1 MLRKP
6 LGLLGIF
13 LIVVGIGYFIG
24 AGVAYSKVQGGYGAL
39 QSFSEV
45 QNVELSY
52 NDDGQL
58 VDRGEVEGGLAIRS
72 LLEDDW
78 GFPIVESDLD
88 PNDPLVNSATEYMY
102 QMATISYH
110 TLHGTQT
117 VVLSEADLTG
127 DDGVATEFDC
137 NGEMVAVPDPFPAE
151 GVTCDFEVDGRY
163 WTGFDRDRPGRGCG
177 PRHGVERYRSR
188 TGRRARC
195 RCGDAQH
202 VAVGPR
208 CGGAARRAG
217 RGVHGDGRRV
227 HLGDPPPEQA
237 RGAGHDSRGAAD
249 GQAGQADGDCLTV
262 TIGSADRPRPPGG
275 PLFGGAHV
283 ALRRDCGS
291 DQSYVVDVRS
301 GPATRSCSA
310 ASSGSRGLKN
320 TPLPQLA
327 GSDETLHT
335 GGTPEWGDLDV
346 QVS

>member
-13 LIVVGIGYFIG
+13 LVLVGIGYFVG

-52 NDDGQL
+52 NDKGQL
-58 VDRGEVEGGLAIRS
+58 TDRDEVEGGLAIRS

-127 DDGVATEFDC
+127 DDGMATEFDC

-163 WTGFDRDRPGRGCG
+163 WTGFDRAVPVEAAARDMAWSGTAHALVAELGVGAATHSTLQLALGVSALLAGLGVVCTVMGAAFIWETRRRNKAEVPDTIPEALLMDSPGQT
-177 PRHGVERYRSR
+177 P
-188 TGRRARC
+188 
-195 RCGDAQH
+195 
-202 VAVGPR
+202 VAV
-208 CGGAARRAG
+208 
-217 RGVHGDGRRV
+217 
-227 HLGDPPPEQA
+227 
-237 RGAGHDSRGAAD
+237 
-249 GQAGQADGDCLTV
+249 
-262 TIGSADRPRPPGG
+262 
-275 PLFGGAHV
+275 
-283 ALRRDCGS
+283 
-291 DQSYVVDVRS
+291 
-301 GPATRSCSA
+301 
-310 ASSGSRGLKN
+310 
-320 TPLPQLA
+320 
-327 GSDETLHT
+327 
-335 GGTPEWGDLDV
+335 
-346 QVS
+346 